1 MIEAYLIHIL
11 ILMGIYIIL
20 AISLNL
26 AMGYTGL
33 LNIGHI
39 AFYAIGAY
47 TSALLTLHFGINF
60 FIALLAG
67 GILAAAFGLL
77 LAIPTIKLRGDYLA
91 IATLGFAIVVEAILR
106 NWISLTNGPI
116 GLPGITKPVL
126 FGFKFSGF
134 SYLILVFIF
143 VVITYLVISHIV
155 KSPFGRILKAVRE
168 DELAASSLGKNVMKY
183 KAIALVIS
191 AFFAGIAGSLY
202 AHYISFIDPSSFT
215 VLESILIVA
224 MVILGGLAS
233 IKGSV
238 AGVIVFFLIQEPLR
252 FLPLPSFAIGALR
265 QMIYSGLLIILL
277 IKRPQ
282 GLFGEFSL
290 GGGK

>member
-47 TSALLTLHFGINF
+47 TSALLTLTFGVNF
-60 FIALLAG
+60 FVGLLAG
-67 GILAAAFGLL
+67 GILAGVFGLL

-126 FGFKFSGF
+126 FGFRFSGL
-134 SYLILVFIF
+134 SYLILVLIF
-143 VVITYLVISHIV
+143 AAITYLVISHIV

-168 DELAASSLGKNVMKY
+168 DELAAGSLGKNVMKY
-183 KAIALVIS
+183 KAIALVVS

-233 IKGSV
+233 MKGSI

-252 FLPLPSFAIGALR
+252 FLPLLSFAIGALR